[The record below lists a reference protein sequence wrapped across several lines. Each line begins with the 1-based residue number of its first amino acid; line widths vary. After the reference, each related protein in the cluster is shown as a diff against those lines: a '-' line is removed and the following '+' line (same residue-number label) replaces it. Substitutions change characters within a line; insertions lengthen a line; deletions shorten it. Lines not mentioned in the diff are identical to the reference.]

1 MSTIYLDTDEIQTS
15 QEAYSYLKDK
25 KLQKGDEIR
34 ILTGENQLALIAV
47 VLLVILAI
55 VALCDKEFAKKQSF
69 GSKIMDELFGNKSPE
84 ELEKEIEDQYGISI
98 EVEQKDKG
106 REEWTQFAAKGLADT
121 YDEDE
126 PDYSDV
132 ELKEK
137 NPNYEGPAQT

>member
-1 MSTIYLDTDEIQTS
+1 MSTIYLDTEKIQNR
-15 QEAYSYLKDK
+15 QEAYEYLRDQQI
-25 KLQKGDEIR
+25 QKGDEIK
-34 ILTGENQLALIAV
+34 ILTAEERGTLAFTAIIFVIIMAIFFYLSKVKHFGDKV
-47 VLLVILAI
+47 VEQMFG
-55 VALCDKEFAKKQSF
+55 DKSNE
-69 GSKIMDELFGNKSPE
+69 D
-84 ELEKEIEDQYGISI
+84 LEKEIEEQYGISI
-98 EVEQKDKG
+98 EVEQKDKS